1 MEKLTFI
8 TGNAAKAEQL
18 GRHLQYPV
26 DHLKLDLLEVQSL
39 SLEEVVEY
47 KAKEAFKQTGLPVLV
62 EDTSLTFSAMGKLP
76 GPLIKWFL
84 TELGVEGLCKMLDP
98 YDNRDAI
105 ARVVFG
111 YYDGKTLQVFDGEI
125 IGVIANEPRGESGF
139 GWDSVFV
146 PEGWSKTWG
155 EMTIEE
161 QAQTSM
167 RKIALKKLEHFL
179 NQSSNL

>member
-18 GRHLQYPV
+18 GRHLQHPV

-39 SLEEVVEY
+39 SLEEVVEH

-62 EDTSLTFSAMGKLP
+62 EDTSLVFTALGRLP

-84 TELGVEGLCKMLDP
+84 TELGNDGLCKTLDS
-98 YDNRDAI
+98 YENREAL

-111 YYDGKTLQVFDGEI
+111 YYDGKTIQMFDGEI
-125 IGVIANEPRGESGF
+125 KGTIASEPRGESGF

-167 RKIALKKLEHFL
+167 RKMALKKLELFL
-179 NQSSNL
+179 NQLSDS